1 MTKETLKKA
10 NDLANKLEECENNLQ
25 KIGYTQSEDVVIR
38 ESYLRCNGIEDNVK
52 IPKSLFR
59 VIGKIIESE
68 YIQEINK
75 LQKELDELD

>member
-1 MTKETLKKA
+1 
-10 NDLANKLEECENNLQ
+10 
-25 KIGYTQSEDVVIR
+25 
-38 ESYLRCNGIEDNVK
+38 LRCNGIEDNVK